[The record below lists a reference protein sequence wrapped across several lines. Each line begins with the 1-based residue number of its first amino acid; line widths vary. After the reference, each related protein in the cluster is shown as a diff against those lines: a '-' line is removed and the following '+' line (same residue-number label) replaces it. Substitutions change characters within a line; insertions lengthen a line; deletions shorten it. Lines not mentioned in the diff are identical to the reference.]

1 MNGAS
6 VFLVMLPVLI
16 TKLRKIL
23 FSPLHIPYHYN
34 QITFSVKKV
43 LLFLLRA

>member
-1 MNGAS
+1 MEKVVGYATRFNK
-6 VFLVMLPVLI
+6 
-16 TKLRKIL
+16 KLKKIL

-34 QITFSVKKV
+34 QFTFSVKKV